1 MNNTY
6 DNSTRTGLESAP
18 PVLLIVEDGRISRE
32 MHNST
37 DALLADT
44 DRKLLWWVQAP
55 AKIVIDVVYA
65 GKLELRET
73 NG

>member
-18 PVLLIVEDGRISRE
+18 PVLLIVEDGRIGRE

-65 GKLELRET
+65 SELELRET
-73 NG
+73 EG